1 MCFLGQGRLE
11 IDCDNITNQHENN
24 TGGNNFL
31 GVWFNLY
38 TLQGCLFIPWWR
50 SSIGKLSAGA
60 LRYSIQS
67 FQQSR
72 NRIKCFFFFSL
83 SLLLNNTVGWVK
95 GKQYFRLLLSS
106 VLFFFFSLS
115 FSKGETFCRDCFT
128 VNRGDCPRESCRSF
142 LSDEKGSITLN
153 ALTGPTSTVHQSPL
167 NSTCST
173 VAFQVLGA
181 LMRGDTFVAMF
192 CT

>member
-1 MCFLGQGRLE
+1 MFDLICTPYRAA
-11 IDCDNITNQHENN
+11 
-24 TGGNNFL
+24 
-31 GVWFNLY
+31 
-38 TLQGCLFIPWWR
+38 CLFHGGVHQLGSYLLGHCVIPYR
-50 SSIGKLSAGA
+50 VFSKVETEL
-60 LRYSIQS
+60 
-67 FQQSR
+67 
-72 NRIKCFFFFSL
+72 NVFFFSL

-106 VLFFFFSLS
+106 VFFFFFSLS